1 MVFSS
6 DASSVLA
13 AKFACFFSS
22 AAAVFSSSASSALRA
37 PLLFLSSAVVTKLF
51 CRLLNASIC
60 AKLLD
65 TASMASRSDLASLM
79 ASSIRKRSADSARSF
94 ATFTF

>member
-1 MVFSS
+1 M
-6 DASSVLA
+6 ASSIAICSSETTGPFGRVE
-13 AKFACFFSS
+13 KNPFFACIFFS
-22 AAAVFSSSASSALRA
+22 
-37 PLLFLSSAVVTKLF
+37 
-51 CRLLNASIC
+51 ASIC
-60 AKLLD
+60 DSTRRRVVFVMKTSWLLD